1 MTSTQAEDFNKP
13 GHVFPLVYTEGGLR
27 ARRGH
32 TEAAGDLCKLIGCK
46 LGAALSELRNPTG
59 TMMTQNDCRS
69 FSKLHRIPFI
79 TITEMVTYMDNTK
92 FSPRHTLSPKGSFVL
107 DVRLPLL
114 INDTYHY
121 FDLMLYKPILKNIH
135 HLVFTYNIQITDPI
149 LTRVH
154 SGCLTG
160 DLFNCARCDCGHQL
174 RDSFK
179 AITNAGSGLIIYMG
193 DQEGRG
199 IGLANKLRAYKLQIK
214 DKLDTIE
221 ANRRLGYRPDYRSY
235 DDAKHILDTL
245 GILRIKLLTNNPDK
259 IQALDDYIDQVVP
272 LCTHPNVYNEQ
283 YLHTKAHKCGHS
295 NAFIIF
301 YLLHDV
307 IMFVGKTSPITFKTK
322 VV

>member
-1 MTSTQAEDFNKP
+1 MQHITKTMDSETSLILGIKSALNAFTNGNFVIVMDDSTRENEGDLIIRADAITEEQTTFMLNNTTGILCVSLPSLRLETLGLSLMVSDNTDKHATAFTITTDFKHTTTGVSSHDRSLTINALVNDEYSAEDFNKP

-121 FDLMLYKPILKNIH
+121 FDLMLYKPILKKYSSSCLH
-135 HLVFTYNIQITDPI
+135 IQYP
-149 LTRVH
+149 
-154 SGCLTG
+154 
-160 DLFNCARCDCGHQL
+160 
-174 RDSFK
+174 
-179 AITNAGSGLIIYMG
+179 
-193 DQEGRG
+193 
-199 IGLANKLRAYKLQIK
+199 
-214 DKLDTIE
+214 
-221 ANRRLGYRPDYRSY
+221 
-235 DDAKHILDTL
+235 
-245 GILRIKLLTNNPDK
+245 NN
-259 IQALDDYIDQVVP
+259 
-272 LCTHPNVYNEQ
+272 
-283 YLHTKAHKCGHS
+283 
-295 NAFIIF
+295 
-301 YLLHDV
+301 
-307 IMFVGKTSPITFKTK
+307 
-322 VV
+322 